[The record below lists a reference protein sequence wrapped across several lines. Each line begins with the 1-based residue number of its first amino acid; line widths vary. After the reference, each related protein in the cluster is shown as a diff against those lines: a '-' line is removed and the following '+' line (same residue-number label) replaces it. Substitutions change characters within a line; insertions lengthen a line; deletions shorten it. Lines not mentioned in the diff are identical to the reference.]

1 MTWSRRGYGVVAAW
15 SRYDRKRGAGGQVG
29 MSAGRRRAL
38 ALAGAGA
45 VEALVAMGYSPQL
58 AEQVWPLYLLY
69 NVYVYIYI
77 YILYYI

>member
-1 MTWSRRGYGVVAAW
+1 
-15 SRYDRKRGAGGQVG
+15 